1 MSNIQSNVTVHTGTF
16 TKLNGQKRTMR
27 FVKYEDVPVSIRGSK
42 IRATSSIKGNS
53 IRSMSSGFET
63 VYDIDS
69 KGFRTFNNATVIG
82 EVTSKVETVTFSR

>member
-27 FVKYEDVPVSIRGSK
+27 FVKYEDVP
-42 IRATSSIKGNS
+42 SSIKGKS
-53 IRSMSSGFET
+53 IRAMSSGFET

-82 EVTSKVETVTFSR
+82 EVTRNTESVTFSR

>member
-16 TKLNGQKRTMR
+16 TKLNGSRRLMR
-27 FVKYEDVPVSIRGSK
+27 FVKYEDVPE
-42 IRATSSIKGNS
+42 SIKGNS
-53 IRSMSSGFET
+53 VRSMSSGFET

-82 EVTSKVETVTFSR
+82 EVTTKTELVTFSR

>member
-16 TKLNGQKRTMR
+16 TKLNGQQRTMR

-42 IRATSSIKGNS
+42 IRA
-53 IRSMSSGFET
+53 MSSGFET
-63 VYDIDS
+63 VYDIES

-82 EVTSKVETVTFSR
+82 EVTSRTESVNFSR

>member
-1 MSNIQSNVTVHTGTF
+1 MSNIQTNVTVHTGTF

-27 FVKYEDVPVSIRGSK
+27 FVKYEDVPASIRGSK
-42 IRATSSIKGNS
+42 IRA
-53 IRSMSSGFET
+53 MSSGFET

-82 EVTSKVETVTFSR
+82 EVTSVTESVTFSR